1 MNLTAIEQWAQS
13 ALDDY
18 NADATKG
25 EPEYPQMAADVLAL
39 VKQHRALLA
48 HNDMLV
54 ARLRLKEHQMDAI
67 DASMERQ
74 K

>member
-1 MNLTAIEQWAQS
+1 MNLDAIEKWAKS

-18 NADATKG
+18 HADAATG
-25 EPEYPQMAADVLAL
+25 EPAYPQMAADVLAL

-54 ARLRLKEHQMDAI
+54 ARLRMAKEECND
-67 DASMERQ
+67 
-74 K
+74 